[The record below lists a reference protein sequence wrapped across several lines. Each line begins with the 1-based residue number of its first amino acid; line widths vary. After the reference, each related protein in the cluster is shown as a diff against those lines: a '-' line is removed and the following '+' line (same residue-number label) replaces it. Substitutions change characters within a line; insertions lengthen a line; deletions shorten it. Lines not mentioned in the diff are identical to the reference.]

1 MKSFVLSAA
10 IAAVTMLGT
19 ATGALAEWKPNGP
32 IKLMIAFAAGGGADT
47 IARAVGDELQKRH
60 GWEIQPQQVTGG
72 GGLKLA
78 AAMKSEPSD
87 GTTIG
92 MAITESYGYNMVA
105 NPGAGITLADVTPL
119 TTVAGF
125 QMGVVAKTSKGWKTI
140 DDVIAAAK
148 AGETLRFGTMTP
160 KLSDLAFL
168 LSDANNLN
176 LNIVEVKGGKAVMNG
191 VNAGDLDLGFMAGIQ
206 AKGVASGDLV
216 NLASAFTVPLA
227 QTPEAPLMMDRGV
240 PFGADGYFLFAA
252 PPGLDPAAR
261 KALTDAIIEVVSD
274 PSTKAG
280 GIIKKA
286 FGGTSIIMG
295 SDVEALLEA
304 DVKAAKELIKA
315 AQ

>member
-105 NPGAGITLADVTPL
+105 NPG
-119 TTVAGF
+119 
-125 QMGVVAKTSKGWKTI
+125 
-140 DDVIAAAK
+140 
-148 AGETLRFGTMTP
+148 
-160 KLSDLAFL
+160 
-168 LSDANNLN
+168 
-176 LNIVEVKGGKAVMNG
+176 
-191 VNAGDLDLGFMAGIQ
+191 
-206 AKGVASGDLV
+206 LV
-216 NLASAFTVPLA
+216 S
-227 QTPEAPLMMDRGV
+227 R
-240 PFGADGYFLFAA
+240 
-252 PPGLDPAAR
+252 
-261 KALTDAIIEVVSD
+261 
-274 PSTKAG
+274 
-280 GIIKKA
+280 
-286 FGGTSIIMG
+286 
-295 SDVEALLEA
+295 
-304 DVKAAKELIKA
+304 
-315 AQ
+315 